1 VSFNRGDKKV
11 IKAWV
16 MYDWA
21 NSVYPLVITTT
32 IFPLFYDKWVDKTA
46 ELNGLGD
53 GMAEVFGMH
62 FNGVEIYSYAI
73 ALSLLIVSF
82 LSPILSGVADFS
94 GSKKKFMR
102 IFNYVGSISCVGLF
116 FWNSYSVEIGLLFCM
131 SANIGFWGSL
141 VFYNAYLPEIA
152 EPKDHDLISAQGF
165 SKGYLGGAILLVIC
179 LTTIMVLGWDAEYS
193 FLLVGVWWVGFAQ
206 ITYRRLPGNSNE
218 KAKGVSNRE
227 ILSKGF
233 MELQSVWREFS
244 KITRLKRYLISFFV
258 FSMAVQTIMTM
269 AQFFG
274 LEAIDWSIGI
284 DFTVGQKVVVALP
297 GMTIHP
303 LEAARSAIIQSRMET
318 AMIASILA
326 IQLIAIPGAMFF
338 ARLSKK
344 LGNINALVTVLCI
357 WVCICIS
364 AYVLTIPLHFY
375 ILASVVGF
383 VMGGVQSLSRS
394 TYSKFLPDTVDHAS
408 YFSFYDVLEKI
419 GMTIGI
425 VSFGFLTG
433 EFNIRY
439 SIMALTVFFVIGLIL
454 LLFVPK
460 EEKAKEV

>member
-1 VSFNRGDKKV
+1 
-11 IKAWV
+11 

-21 NSVYPLVITTT
+21 NSVYPLVITTA
-32 IFPLFYDKWVDKTA
+32 IFPLFYDKWVNKNA
-46 ELNGLGD
+46 ALKGLDD
-53 GMAEVFGMH
+53 GTAEVFGMY

-82 LSPILSGVADFS
+82 LSPILSGIADFS

-102 IFNYVGSISCVGLF
+102 IFNYVGSLSCVGLF
-116 FWNSYSVEIGLLFCM
+116 FWNSYPVELGLFFCM
-131 SANIGFWGSL
+131 TANVGFWGSL

-152 EPKDHDLISAQGF
+152 EPEDHDIISAKGF

-179 LTTIMVLGWDAEYS
+179 LVTIMLLKWEAEYS
-193 FLLVGVWWVGFAQ
+193 FLLVGLWWVGFAQ
-206 ITYRRLPGNSNE
+206 ITYRRLPGASTD
-218 KAKGVSNRE
+218 KAKGISNKE
-227 ILSKGF
+227 MLSKGF
-233 MELQSVWREFS
+233 KELKGVWKEFS
-244 KITRLKRYLISFFV
+244 QIKRLKRFLTSFFV

-274 LEAIDWSIGI
+274 TEAIDWSIGV
-284 DFTVGQKVVVALP
+284 DFSSIKTLVGSEEYNP
-297 GMTIHP
+297 
-303 LEAARSAIIQSRMET
+303 ARSVLIQSSMET
-318 AMIASILA
+318 GMISSILV

-338 ARLSKK
+338 AYLSKK
-344 LGNINALVTVLCI
+344 SGNINALLIVLSI
-357 WVCICIS
+357 WVCICVS
-364 AYVLTIPLHFY
+364 AYVLTTPMHFY

-394 TYSKFLPDTVDHAS
+394 TYSKLLPETEDHAS

-433 EFNIRY
+433 AFNIRY

-460 EEKAKEV
+460 EEKSKEV